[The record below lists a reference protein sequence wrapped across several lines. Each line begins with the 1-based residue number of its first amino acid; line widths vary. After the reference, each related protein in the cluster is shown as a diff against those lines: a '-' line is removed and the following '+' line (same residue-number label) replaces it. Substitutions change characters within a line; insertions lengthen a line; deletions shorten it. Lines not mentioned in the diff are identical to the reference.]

1 MTERASLFESS
12 LNTDLSVFAPTAAPK
27 PADPKPP
34 IEAVRALS
42 EAVNFPSREALP
54 PPPPPAAMPPDP
66 ALAADL
72 RPELPRHRTGRNVQL
87 NLKVKHETVV
97 RFYNIAKREGWVLGE
112 TLEHAVEALEEAL
125 ARKNERFGEPKTAN
139 SA

>member
-12 LNTDLSVFAPTAAPK
+12 LETDLSDFAPNLPMAPEPK
-27 PADPKPP
+27 PKPP
-34 IEAVRALS
+34 VEAVRAIS
-42 EAVNFPSREALP
+42 QAANFPSREAI
-54 PPPPPAAMPPDP
+54 PPPPPAPLQASALSVDP
-66 ALAADL
+66 

-87 NLKVKHETVV
+87 NLKVRTETVV

-125 ARKNERFGEPKTAN
+125 ARKK
-139 SA
+139 